1 MAIFKKI
8 DQLGRTIHDD
18 QIFKEIQSILGE
30 FKNTQQR
37 RDLLASKMLQDVIN
51 FDNVKD
57 VMWPNENDREKNRFP
72 FLQGDIVATK
82 SVLVPGQ
89 AHSASGQS
97 LWLVKSADCDVARVE
112 PFVEV
117 SPLFPVR
124 FDKSKNSEDLMTK
137 WAAAWKLGSDRS
149 FPIPPLQC
157 DTDDSDLAGYIA
169 DLTSPGFIR
178 REDFPLVSPINSQAS
193 VGWILLKNLLHR
205 RYTRAVHMK
214 EAYALRGMTVYG
226 SEIGKDKI

>member
-1 MAIFKKI
+1 MVDAENTELFKRI
-8 DQLGRTIHDD
+8 DELGKTIHDD
-18 QIFKEIQSILGE
+18 QIFKEIQVILGK

-37 RDLLASKMLQDVIN
+37 RSLLAPRMLQDVIS
-51 FDNVKD
+51 FDCVKD
-57 VMWPNENDREKNRFP
+57 VMWQSENDREKNRFP

-89 AHSASGQS
+89 AHSAGEQS
-97 LWLVKSADCDVARVE
+97 LWLVKSADCDIARVE
-112 PFVEV
+112 PFIEV

-124 FDKSKNSEDLMTK
+124 LDKSKNSDDLMTK

-149 FPIPPLQC
+149 FPVPPLLC
-157 DTDDSDLAGYIA
+157 DCDDADLAGYIA

-178 REDFPLVSPINSQAS
+178 REDFPLVSPINSQAP

-205 RYTRAVHMK
+205 RYTRAVHLK
-214 EAYALRGMTVYG
+214 EAYALRGIAV
-226 SEIGKDKI
+226 